1 MTSTELVSAVISKLE
16 CQTYK
21 IRGKPIN
28 TITVASYSKKLIGNP
43 CGAAELYNTIWNYR
57 TMSHF

>member
-43 CGAAELYNTIWNYR
+43 CGAAELYNTI
-57 TMSHF
+57 